1 MAQTSLV
8 QVRVDTELKH
18 QAEALF
24 ADIGLD
30 ISTAVKLFFK
40 QAVSRQELPFPL
52 VRKAPRAWDSPDSL
66 MNNPL
71 HAENFRKFSRDELY
85 EDRIGPLVNKAEGLL
100 PGMAHPVHVENHR
113 KYTREEL
120 HER

>member
-8 QVRVDTELKH
+8 QVRVDSELKH

-40 QAVSRQELPFPL
+40 LAVSRQELPFPL
-52 VRKAPRAWDSPDSL
+52 ARKTADAGGLPPGML
-66 MNNPL
+66 HPL
-71 HAENFRKFSRDELY
+71 HIKN
-85 EDRIGPLVNKAEGLL
+85 PQ
-100 PGMAHPVHVENHR
+100 
-113 KYTREEL
+113 KYTRDEL

>member
-8 QVRVDTELKH
+8 QVRVDSELKH

-40 QAVSRQELPFPL
+40 QAVTRQEVPFPL
-52 VRKAPRAWDSPDSL
+52 ARKTAGAGGLPPGML
-66 MNNPL
+66 HPL
-71 HAENFRKFSRDELY
+71 HIEN
-85 EDRIGPLVNKAEGLL
+85 PQ
-100 PGMAHPVHVENHR
+100 
-113 KYTREEL
+113 KYTRDEL